1 MIFKIFWIIRGLV
14 YKPFFGK
21 FSFPSYIGKP
31 IYINNFKKIFI
42 GKRVRIF
49 PNSRIECLSEDAKI
63 IIHDNVSIGHN
74 LHLTAF
80 STLEI
85 SKNCTISSNVLI
97 TDNQH
102 TYLEIGD
109 HIMNQ
114 KSVIKKTFIGE
125 NCFIGTGAVIDA
137 GTILGKQC
145 IVGANS
151 VVSGSYPDYCVIV
164 GAPGRIVKRY
174 DTNTKVWKKTKVNG
188 DFIS

>member
-1 MIFKIFWIIRGLV
+1 MIFKIFWIIRGLL

-49 PNSRIECLSEDAKI
+49 PNSRIECIGKDAKI

-97 TDNQH
+97 TDNEH
-102 TYLEIGD
+102 SYFEID
-109 HIMNQ
+109 SHIMSQ
-114 KSVIKKTFIGE
+114 KLISKKTFIGE
-125 NCFIGTGAVIDA
+125 NCFIGTGAVINS

-145 IVGANS
+145 IVGSNS
-151 VVSGSYPDYCVIV
+151 VLSGVYPDYCVIV

-174 DTNTKVWKKTKVNG
+174 DANTNEWKKTNVNG
-188 DFIS
+188 EF